1 MAANLGLIF
10 LRYFS
15 ILTKINKLDEKKQS
29 GNTDSNSWKN
39 VFPIAN
45 IISTRGGDNDLQNSE
60 SRSKWVKTNQV
71 KIDQF
76 LPTWR

>member
-1 MAANLGLIF
+1 MAAKLGLVF

-15 ILTKINKLDEKKQS
+15 ILTKIDKLDEKKQS

-39 VFPIAN
+39 VLPIGN
-45 IISTRGGDNDLQNSE
+45 IISTRGRDNDLKTGE
-60 SRSKWVKTNQV
+60 SRSKWIKNNQV